1 MRKLLLLCL
10 MLICGIVPAF
20 AQSSE
25 MEEKSI
31 DQLIDSIFAP
41 AADFISAVFF
51 FPLFTINGVE
61 VPFIVTWLITAA
73 FIFTFYLKFINIR
86 GFSTA
91 IDIVK
96 GKYTHEGDPGEVT
109 HFQALATALSGT
121 VGLGNIS
128 GVAVAISIGGP
139 GSTFWMITFGLFG
152 MTAKFVECALAVRYR
167 NVHADGSVSGGPMYY
182 LRKGLAEKGLGRIGV
197 FLASLFALMAVF
209 ASFGGG
215 NMFQI
220 NQAAQQFINISGG
233 SESYFADNTWVFG
246 LIIAV
251 LVGLVIIGGIK
262 SIANVTEK
270 IVPFMCGLYL
280 LACIVVITINIGQVP
295 DAFAAILDGAIN
307 GKAAGGGLIGTLVW
321 GLRRATFSNEAGV
334 GSAAIAHSA
343 VKTSE
348 PVTEGF
354 VAALEPFVDTVVV
367 CTMTALVIVISG
379 VYKDESIADGIA
391 LTSTAFST
399 VIDWFPFLLA
409 IAVIL
414 FAFSTMI
421 SWSYYGLKAWTYIW
435 GEGNLSV
442 IAYKVVFCAFIV
454 VGASTNLAS
463 VLAFS
468 DGILLA
474 MSLPNLI
481 GCYILLPLVKKDMNS
496 FLTRI
501 KKGTIEVY
509 E

>member
-1 MRKLLLLCL
+1 MRKLFLALLL
-10 MLICGIVPAF
+10 IITHTQTF
-20 AQSSE
+20 AQSSDGQ
-25 MEEKSI
+25 SI

-51 FPLFTINGVE
+51 FPLFTIRGVE
-61 VPFIVTWLITAA
+61 VPFIVAWLITAA
-73 FIFTFYLKFINIR
+73 IIFTFYLNFVNIR
-86 GFSTA
+86 GFRHA
-91 IDIVK
+91 IDIIK
-96 GKYTHEGDPGEVT
+96 GKYTHEGDPGEIT
-109 HFQALATALSGT
+109 HFQALTAALSGT
-121 VGLGNIS
+121 VGLGNIA
-128 GVAVAISIGGP
+128 GVAVAISVGGP
-139 GSTFWMITFGLFG
+139 GATFWMIMFGLFG

-182 LRKGLAEKGLGRIGV
+182 LKKGLAEKGWGRVGI
-197 FLASLFALMAVF
+197 FLAALFSFMAIL

-215 NMFQI
+215 NMFQV

-233 SESYFADNTWVFG
+233 SDSFFAQNTWVFG
-246 LIIAV
+246 LIIAI

-280 LACIVVITINIGQVP
+280 IASIVVILTNIGQVP
-295 DAFAAILDGAIN
+295 DAFAAIIDGAIN

-354 VAALEPFVDTVVV
+354 VASLEPFVDTVIV

-379 VYKDESIADGIA
+379 AYKDESIADGIA
-391 LTSTAFST
+391 LTSTAFAT

-414 FAFSTMI
+414 FAFSTLI
-421 SWSYYGLKAWTYIW
+421 SWSYYGLKAWTYLL
-435 GEGNLSV
+435 GESNLSV
-442 IAYKVVFCAFIV
+442 ISYKLIFCAFVV
-454 VGASTNLAS
+454 VGASANLAS

-468 DGILLA
+468 DGVLIA

-481 GCYILLPLVKKDMNS
+481 GCYVLVPIVKRDMQS
-496 FLTRI
+496 FLSRI
-501 KKGTIEVY
+501 KKGKIETFD
-509 E
+509 